1 MYEWQQIIQTMID
14 EIDESLINHH
24 SDQRTL
30 HHLAKKLGYSE
41 YYTTRKFKAVT
52 GMSLRD
58 YLKNR
63 KLAFALKAVRD
74 GNQRLLNIALDF
86 GFSSHEAFTR
96 AFKKRYGITPSA
108 YRKNPRPLVLRTKIS
123 PVDCY
128 FFKSRNGQNRDSY
141 LFCHDSCPC
150 FLTYSQLSKQWLL
163 GFLAKTISDPPIRI
177 KRPSVAY
184 WTVSKGSSMIKRELR
199 SIAVPVRSCIF
210 IMIRINT
217 LSIFVLSGEL

>member
-30 HHLAKKLGYSE
+30 YQIAKKLGYSE

-86 GFSSHEAFTR
+86 DFSSHEAFTR
-96 AFKKRYGITPSA
+96 AFKNDMGSRLAPIARILGPLSYE
-108 YRKNPRPLVLRTKIS
+108 PRLVL
-123 PVDCY
+123 
-128 FFKSRNGQNRDSY
+128 
-141 LFCHDSCPC
+141 L
-150 FLTYSQLSKQWLL
+150 
-163 GFLAKTISDPPIRI
+163 
-177 KRPSVAY
+177 
-184 WTVSKGSSMIKRELR
+184 
-199 SIAVPVRSCIF
+199 IAIF
-210 IMIRINT
+210 
-217 LSIFVLSGEL
+217 

>member
-24 SDQRTL
+24 SDQRIL

-41 YYTTRKFKAVT
+41 YYTTRKFKTVT

-123 PVDCY
+123 PIDYY
-128 FFKSRNGQNRDSY
+128 FLK
-141 LFCHDSCPC
+141 PEMA
-150 FLTYSQLSKQWLL
+150 KPP
-163 GFLAKTISDPPIRI
+163 AKTEIRI
-177 KRPSVAY
+177 YFVTIPAHAFLHIRNYQSNGY
-184 WTVSKGSSMIKRELR
+184 WDFWQKQYQIPQSGSKDHLWHTGQYQREAR
-199 SIAVPVRSCIF
+199 
-210 IMIRINT
+210 
-217 LSIFVLSGEL
+217 

>member
-123 PVDCY
+123 PIDYY
-128 FFKSRNGQNRDSY
+128 FLK
-141 LFCHDSCPC
+141 PEMA
-150 FLTYSQLSKQWLL
+150 KPP
-163 GFLAKTISDPPIRI
+163 AKTEIRI
-177 KRPSVAY
+177 YFVTIPAMLSYIFAIIKAMVTGISGKNKIR
-184 WTVSKGSSMIKRELR
+184 SKSGSKDHLWHTGQYQREAR
-199 SIAVPVRSCIF
+199 
-210 IMIRINT
+210 
-217 LSIFVLSGEL
+217 